1 MIDPLSMVAGVVT
14 TIILPKAL
22 EKLGEK
28 VGETAW
34 DKSGEAI
41 QSVRETV
48 QAKLQ
53 AAGTAGLLTRAEAN
67 PTEANT
73 QVLQAEI
80 VTHLKEDQD
89 FATKLQECVKQ
100 MQSRSSTI
108 QFILEEL
115 RVRGKL
121 EIGNIKVVIEGQNN
135 AHLIVAKNW
144 HVGGDA
150 KVGDISVE
158 NRSSK

>member
-1 MIDPLSMVAGVVT
+1 MAGVVT

-22 EKLGEK
+22 EKVGEK

-53 AAGTAGLLTRAEAN
+53 AAGTASLLTRVEAN

-80 VTHLKEDQD
+80 VTNMKEDQD
-89 FATKLQECVKQ
+89 FATKLQELVKQ
-100 MQSRSSTI
+100 MQSQSPTV
-108 QFILEEL
+108 QVILEEL
-115 RVRGKL
+115 RVRGKV
-121 EIGNIKVVIEGQNN
+121 EIGNIKQVNEGQNN
-135 AHLIVAKNW
+135 AQQTFGKNW
-144 HVGGDA
+144 HVGSDV
-150 KVGDISVE
+150 KVGDVTQE
-158 NRSSK
+158 NRGGK